1 MGTFE
6 WPDGRKYIGEWKEGK
21 QHGKGMFIKDGKK
34 KEGFW
39 EMGKISQWTTKRSDY
54 NMFQSQNMDKN
65 QIMKNNSL

>member
-6 WPDGRKYIGEWKEGK
+6 WPDGRKYIGEWKDGK

-39 EMGKISQWTTKRSDY
+39 EMGKIS
-54 NMFQSQNMDKN
+54 
-65 QIMKNNSL
+65 

>member
-6 WPDGRKYIGEWKEGK
+6 WPDGLKYIGEWKEGK

-39 EMGKISQWTTKRSDY
+39 EMGKIS
-54 NMFQSQNMDKN
+54 
-65 QIMKNNSL
+65 